1 MKFSAALRK
10 VLKFLRI
17 PQARLCKESGI
28 ASSNLSRIITE
39 VNRDVGM
46 ANVQKIADGLEKI
59 DPVAKPLFY
68 LLLSMPDDVYAT
80 GYVVDI
86 EAHEYPEV
94 IEQFIELFIDEGL
107 TTPEAIRAKK
117 EQLDARGGA
126 FTVAEWLSIRLQ
138 NKRLQSG
145 APNHF

>member
-28 ASSNLSRIITE
+28 SSSNLSRIITE
-39 VNRDVGM
+39 VNRDIGM

-68 LLLSMPDDVYAT
+68 LLLSMPDDIYAT
-80 GYVVDI
+80 SYVVDI
-86 EAHEYPEV
+86 EAHEHPDV
-94 IEQFIELFIDEGL
+94 IEQFIKLFIDEGL
-107 TTPEAIRAKK
+107 TTPEAVRTKQ
-117 EQLDARGGA
+117 EQLDIRGSGL
-126 FTVAEWLSIRLQ
+126 TVAEWLSIRLQ

-145 APNHF
+145 GT